1 MHLKNVSHSF
11 DPRGIAG
18 VHQLN
23 LKIAQGEILCLIGAS
38 GAGKTTLLRLLHG
51 DIQPMQGE
59 ILIDGKVS
67 FMGMSLSTNFAGSL
81 QEWLVGAITKNISD
95 EQKIQW
101 ARDLADVFEFPMQ
114 LKKKLAELS
123 EGQRQRARL
132 AFALINQPELLLLDE
147 PFAHL
152 DRPLCEQLNALLVEY
167 VRRRSMSVVWVT
179 HEVREALSLSDRL
192 AVMDFGRIVQLDTPE
207 NVFTKPVSLVVAQ
220 LVGLRNFVTLE
231 RRDPKAHWSTPFGL
245 WDAQGVGA
253 YKTHLLLSIPPRHFK
268 LDSQGPFKGTVKSVK
283 FMGYHYE
290 VELESQ
296 GQVWLASFE
305 KGVSDHFK
313 MGESR
318 QFSVELKGSIGI
330 DCLS

>member
-1 MHLKNVSHSF
+1 MQLKNVSHSF

-18 VHQLN
+18 VHQID
-23 LKIAQGEILCLIGAS
+23 LKIREGEILCIIGAS

-59 ILIDGKVS
+59 IIVDEKSSYMGSS
-67 FMGMSLSTNFAGSL
+67 FSPSYSGSL
-81 QEWLVGAITKNISD
+81 QDWLVAAITKNIND

-114 LKKKLAELS
+114 LKKRLTELS

-132 AFALINQPELLLLDE
+132 AFALINQPQLLLLDE

-152 DRPLCEQLNALLVEY
+152 DAPLRHQLNTLLIEY
-167 VRRRSMSVVWVT
+167 VRRRTISVVWVT
-179 HEVREALSLSDRL
+179 HEIREALSLSDRL
-192 AVMDFGRIVQLDTPE
+192 AVMDFGRIVQIE
-207 NVFTKPVSLVVAQ
+207 SAERIFTQPHSLVVAQ
-220 LVGLRNFVTLE
+220 LVGLKNFVTLE
-231 RRDPKAHWSTPFGL
+231 RSDPKALWSTPFGL
-245 WDAQGVGA
+245 WDSQGIGA
-253 YKTHLLLSIPPRHFK
+253 YKSHLLLSIPPRHFK
-268 LDSQGPFKGTVKSVK
+268 LDPQGAFKGVIVSVK

-296 GQVWLASFE
+296 GHKWIAAFE
-305 KGVSDHFK
+305 KASVDHFK
-313 MGESR
+313 VGESR

>member
-1 MHLKNVSHSF
+1 MQLKNVSHSF

-23 LKIAQGEILCLIGAS
+23 LKIKEGEILSLIGAS
-38 GAGKTTLLRLLHG
+38 GAGKTTLLRLLNG
-51 DIQPMQGE
+51 EIDPMQGE
-59 ILIDGKVS
+59 MLGMGRVS
-67 FMGMSLSTNFAGSL
+67 YMGMSPSIPFQGSIM
-81 QEWLVGAITKNISD
+81 EWLVNAITKNITE

-114 LKKKLAELS
+114 LKKKLVELS
-123 EGQRQRARL
+123 EGQLQRARL

-152 DRPLCEQLNALLVEY
+152 DRPLREQLNSLLVEY

-179 HEVREALSLSDRL
+179 HDVREALSWSDRL
-192 AVMDFGRIVQLDTPE
+192 AVMDFGRLVQLDTPE
-207 NVFTKPVSLVVAQ
+207 NVFTHPCSLVVAK

-231 RRDPKAHWSTPFGL
+231 RSDPKSLWSTPFGL
-245 WDAQGVGA
+245 WDSHGVGV
-253 YKTHLLLSIPPRHFK
+253 YKSHLLLSIPPHHFK
-268 LDSQGPFKGTVKSVK
+268 LDPTGAFKGVIRSVK

-290 VELESQ
+290 VELEAQ
-296 GQVWLASFE
+296 GQNWVALLE
-305 KGVSDHFK
+305 KSYVDHFK
-313 MGESR
+313 LGESR

>member
-1 MHLKNVSHSF
+1 MQLKNVTHSF

-23 LKIAQGEILCLIGAS
+23 LKIKEGEILSLIGAS

-51 DIQPMQGE
+51 DITPMQGE
-59 ILIDGKVS
+59 VQIEGRVS
-67 FMGMSLSTNFAGSL
+67 YMGMSLATHFAGSL
-81 QEWLVGAITKNISD
+81 QDWLVSAVTKQISE

-114 LKKKLAELS
+114 LKKKLSELS

-132 AFALINQPELLLLDE
+132 AFALINNPSLLLLDE

-152 DRPLCEQLNALLVEY
+152 DRPLREQLNTLLVEY
-167 VRRRSMSVVWVT
+167 VRRREMSVVWVT
-179 HEVREALSLSDRL
+179 HDVREALSLSDRL

-207 NVFTKPVSLVVAQ
+207 NIFMRPASLVVAQ
-220 LVGLRNFVTLE
+220 LVGLRNFVTIE
-231 RRDPKAHWSTPFGL
+231 RRDPKALWSTPFGL
-245 WDAQGVGA
+245 WDSQGIGH
-253 YKTHLLLSIPPRHFK
+253 YKTHLLLSIPPHHFR
-268 LDSQGPFKGTVKSVK
+268 LDPQGPFKGQIKSVK
-283 FMGYHYE
+283 FIGYHYE

-296 GQVWLASFE
+296 GQVWVASLE
-305 KGVSDHFK
+305 SDHFK
-313 MGESR
+313 LGESR